1 MKNHLK
7 STLIKLFEFHFA
19 LPAFVFSLL
28 VLCPALFSSAQAN
41 PSIKD
46 FKGFQLS
53 FFKELSGDR
62 YLRLDYDE
70 VLTEKPK
77 IGFLKFGL
85 PFLKVRDLSI
95 FLDSRH
101 IDSGGVAELFEKVSK
116 SKGIRYAVAESMSL
130 SIASETGLIRIKG
143 EKGKFAQDGSI
154 SIWGEVVL
162 EQIVLEQKQ
171 NKNYRSLDKLTISID
186 PLLNRLSIE
195 CPSEIPTITIPFIPN
210 SRKNP

>member
-1 MKNHLK
+1 MKTHRK
-7 STLIKLFEFHFA
+7 SPPVKFFEFHFA
-19 LPAFVFSLL
+19 LPAFVFSVL
-28 VLCPALFSSAQAN
+28 VFSSALFSSAQAN

-53 FFKELSGDR
+53 FFNELSGDR

-116 SKGIRYAVAESMSL
+116 SKGIRYAVAEPMSL

-154 SIWGEVVL
+154 SIWGGV
-162 EQIVLEQKQ
+162 VLEQKQ

-186 PLLNRLSIE
+186 PLSNRLSIE

-210 SRKNP
+210 SRKFP

>member
-1 MKNHLK
+1 MKTHRK
-7 STLIKLFEFHFA
+7 SPLIKLFEFHFA
-19 LPAFVFSLL
+19 FPAFVFSVL
-28 VLCPALFSSAQAN
+28 VLCPALFSTAQAN

-53 FFKELSGDR
+53 FFNELSGDR

-116 SKGIRYAVAESMSL
+116 SKGIRYAVAEPMSL

-154 SIWGEVVL
+154 SIWGGV
-162 EQIVLEQKQ
+162 VLEQKQ

-186 PLLNRLSIE
+186 PLSNRLSIE

-210 SRKNP
+210 SRKFP

>member
-1 MKNHLK
+1 M
-7 STLIKLFEFHFA
+7 
-19 LPAFVFSLL
+19 PAFVFSLL

-53 FFKELSGDR
+53 FFNELSGDR
-62 YLRLDYDE
+62 YLRLDYNE

-101 IDSGGVAELFEKVSK
+101 IDSGGVAELFKKVSK

-130 SIASETGLIRIKG
+130 SIASETGLIMIKG

-162 EQIVLEQKQ
+162 EQKQ

-186 PLLNRLSIE
+186 PLSNRLSIE
-195 CPSEIPTITIPFIPN
+195 CPSEFPTITIPFIPN

>member
-1 MKNHLK
+1 M
-7 STLIKLFEFHFA
+7 EFHFA
-19 LPAFVFSLL
+19 LPAFVFSHL

-53 FFKELSGDR
+53 FFNELSGDW

-77 IGFLKFGL
+77 IGFLKVGL
-85 PFLKVRDLSI
+85 PFLKVRGLSI

-101 IDSGGVAELFEKVSK
+101 IDSRGVTELFEKVSK

-130 SIASETGLIRIKG
+130 SIASEKGLIRIKG

-154 SIWGEVVL
+154 RI
-162 EQIVLEQKQ
+162 
-171 NKNYRSLDKLTISID
+171 
-186 PLLNRLSIE
+186 
-195 CPSEIPTITIPFIPN
+195 
-210 SRKNP
+210 

>member
-1 MKNHLK
+1 MRTHRK
-7 STLIKLFEFHFA
+7 SPLVKLLEFHFA
-19 LPAFVFSLL
+19 LPAFVFSHL
-28 VLCPALFSSAQAN
+28 VLCPALFPSAQAN

-53 FFKELSGDR
+53 FFNELSGDR

-77 IGFLKFGL
+77 IGFLKVGL
-85 PFLKVRDLSI
+85 PFLKVRGLSI

-101 IDSGGVAELFEKVSK
+101 IDSRGVTELFEKVSK

-130 SIASETGLIRIKG
+130 SIASEKGLIRIKG

-162 EQIVLEQKQ
+162 EQKQ

-186 PLLNRLSIE
+186 PLSNRLSIE

>member
-1 MKNHLK
+1 LK
-7 STLIKLFEFHFA
+7 THSKSPLIKLLEFHFA
-19 LPAFVFSLL
+19 FPAFVFSVL

-53 FFKELSGDR
+53 FFNELSGDR

-116 SKGIRYAVAESMSL
+116 SKGIRYAVAEPMSL

-154 SIWGEVVL
+154 SIWGGV
-162 EQIVLEQKQ
+162 VLEQKQ
-171 NKNYRSLDKLTISID
+171 NKNYRSLDNLTISID
-186 PLLNRLSIE
+186 PLSNRLSIE

>member
-1 MKNHLK
+1 M
-7 STLIKLFEFHFA
+7 
-19 LPAFVFSLL
+19 PAFAFSLL

-53 FFKELSGDR
+53 FFNELSGDR
-62 YLRLDYDE
+62 YLRLDYNE

-130 SIASETGLIRIKG
+130 SIASETGLLRIKG

-162 EQIVLEQKQ
+162 EQKQ
-171 NKNYRSLDKLTISID
+171 NKNYRSIDKLTISID
-186 PLLNRLSIE
+186 PLSNRLSIE
-195 CPSEIPTITIPFIPN
+195 CPSEFPTITIPFIPN

>member
-1 MKNHLK
+1 M
-7 STLIKLFEFHFA
+7 
-19 LPAFVFSLL
+19 PAFVFSLL

-53 FFKELSGDR
+53 FFNELSGDR
-62 YLRLDYDE
+62 YLRLDYNE

-116 SKGIRYAVAESMSL
+116 SKGIRCAVAESMSL

-162 EQIVLEQKQ
+162 EQKQ

-186 PLLNRLSIE
+186 PLSNRLSIE
-195 CPSEIPTITIPFIPN
+195 CPSEFHTITIPFIPN

>member
-1 MKNHLK
+1 M
-7 STLIKLFEFHFA
+7 
-19 LPAFVFSLL
+19 PAFVFSLL

-41 PSIKD
+41 PPIKD

-53 FFKELSGDR
+53 FFNELSGDR

-162 EQIVLEQKQ
+162 EQKQ

-186 PLLNRLSIE
+186 PLSNRLSIE
-195 CPSEIPTITIPFIPN
+195 CPSELHTITIPFIPN

>member
-1 MKNHLK
+1 LK
-7 STLIKLFEFHFA
+7 THRKSPLIKLFEFHFA
-19 LPAFVFSLL
+19 FPAFVFSVL

-53 FFKELSGDR
+53 FFNELSGDR

-116 SKGIRYAVAESMSL
+116 SKGIRYAVAEPMSL

-154 SIWGEVVL
+154 SIWGGV
-162 EQIVLEQKQ
+162 VLEQKQ
-171 NKNYRSLDKLTISID
+171 NKNYRSLDNLTISID
-186 PLLNRLSIE
+186 PLSNRLSIE
-195 CPSEIPTITIPFIPN
+195 CPSEIPTITIPFVPN

>member
-1 MKNHLK
+1 MKPHRK
-7 STLIKLFEFHFA
+7 SPLVKLFEFHFA

-28 VLCPALFSSAQAN
+28 VLYVALFSSARAN

-53 FFKELSGDR
+53 FFNEQSGDR

-162 EQIVLEQKQ
+162 EQKQ

-186 PLLNRLSIE
+186 PLSNRLSIE

-210 SRKNP
+210 SIKNP

>member
-1 MKNHLK
+1 MKTHSK
-7 STLIKLFEFHFA
+7 SPLIKLLEFHFA
-19 LPAFVFSLL
+19 FPAFVFSVL

-41 PSIKD
+41 PYIKD

-53 FFKELSGDR
+53 FFNELSGDR

-116 SKGIRYAVAESMSL
+116 SKGIRYAVAEPMSL

-154 SIWGEVVL
+154 SIWGGV
-162 EQIVLEQKQ
+162 VLEQKQ
-171 NKNYRSLDKLTISID
+171 NKNYRSLDNLTISID
-186 PLLNRLSIE
+186 PLSNRLSIE

>member
-1 MKNHLK
+1 M
-7 STLIKLFEFHFA
+7 
-19 LPAFVFSLL
+19 PAFAFSLL

-53 FFKELSGDR
+53 FFNELSGDR
-62 YLRLDYDE
+62 YLRLDYNE

-162 EQIVLEQKQ
+162 EQKQ

-186 PLLNRLSIE
+186 PLSNRLSIE
-195 CPSEIPTITIPFIPN
+195 CPSEFPAITIPFIPN

>member
-1 MKNHLK
+1 M
-7 STLIKLFEFHFA
+7 
-19 LPAFVFSLL
+19 PAFVFSLL

-53 FFKELSGDR
+53 FFNELSGDR
-62 YLRLDYDE
+62 YLRLDYNE

-162 EQIVLEQKQ
+162 EQKQ

-186 PLLNRLSIE
+186 PLSNRLSIE
-195 CPSEIPTITIPFIPN
+195 CPSEFHTITIPFIPN

>member
-7 STLIKLFEFHFA
+7 SPLIKLFEFHFA

-28 VLCPALFSSAQAN
+28 VLCLALFSSAQAN
-41 PSIKD
+41 PFIKD

-53 FFKELSGDR
+53 FFNELSGDR

-162 EQIVLEQKQ
+162 EQIVLAFKMQ
-171 NKNYRSLDKLTISID
+171 ISNAANRMSAG
-186 PLLNRLSIE
+186 PLPR
-195 CPSEIPTITIPFIPN
+195 
-210 SRKNP
+210 

>member
-1 MKNHLK
+1 M
-7 STLIKLFEFHFA
+7 
-19 LPAFVFSLL
+19 FVSL
-28 VLCPALFSSAQAN
+28 VLSVCPALFSSARAN

-53 FFKELSGDR
+53 FFNELSGDR

-85 PFLKVRDLSI
+85 PFLKVKDLSI
-95 FLDSRH
+95 FLDSRN

-116 SKGIRYAVAESMSL
+116 SKGIRYAVAEPTSL
-130 SIASETGLIRIKG
+130 SIASDTGLIRIRG

-162 EQIVLEQKQ
+162 EV
-171 NKNYRSLDKLTISID
+171 NKNHRSIDKLTLSID
-186 PLLNRLSIE
+186 PLTNHLSIE
-195 CPSEIPTITIPFIPN
+195 CPNEIPTITIPFILN
-210 SRKNP
+210 RRKNP

>member
-1 MKNHLK
+1 M
-7 STLIKLFEFHFA
+7 
-19 LPAFVFSLL
+19 PAFVFSLL

-53 FFKELSGDR
+53 FFNELSGDR
-62 YLRLDYDE
+62 YLRLDYNE

-162 EQIVLEQKQ
+162 EQKQ
-171 NKNYRSLDKLTISID
+171 NKNYRSIDKLTISID
-186 PLLNRLSIE
+186 PLSNRLSIE
-195 CPSEIPTITIPFIPN
+195 CPSEFPTITIPCIPN

>member
-1 MKNHLK
+1 M
-7 STLIKLFEFHFA
+7 
-19 LPAFVFSLL
+19 PAFVFSLL

-53 FFKELSGDR
+53 FFNELSGDR
-62 YLRLDYDE
+62 YLRLDYNE

-116 SKGIRYAVAESMSL
+116 SKGIRCAVAESMSL

-162 EQIVLEQKQ
+162 EQKQ

-186 PLLNRLSIE
+186 PLSNRLSIE
-195 CPSEIPTITIPFIPN
+195 CPSEFPTITIPFIPN

>member
-1 MKNHLK
+1 MKNHRK
-7 STLIKLFEFHFA
+7 SPLVKLFEFHFA
-19 LPAFVFSLL
+19 LPAFVFSVL
-28 VLCPALFSSAQAN
+28 VLYTALFSSARAN
-41 PSIKD
+41 SSIKD

-53 FFKELSGDR
+53 FFNELSGDR

-171 NKNYRSLDKLTISID
+171 NKNYRSIDKLTISID
-186 PLLNRLSIE
+186 PLSNRLSIE

>member
-7 STLIKLFEFHFA
+7 SPLIKLFEFHFA
-19 LPAFVFSLL
+19 LPAFVFSVL
-28 VLCPALFSSAQAN
+28 VFYSALFSSARAN
-41 PSIKD
+41 SSIKD

-53 FFKELSGDR
+53 FFNEQSGDR

-85 PFLKVRDLSI
+85 PFLKVRGLSI

-101 IDSGGVAELFEKVSK
+101 IDSRSVAELFEKVSK

-130 SIASETGLIRIKG
+130 SIASETGHIRIKG

-171 NKNYRSLDKLTISID
+171 NKNYRSVDKLTISID
-186 PLLNRLSIE
+186 PLSNRLSIE
-195 CPSEIPTITIPFIPN
+195 CPSEFPTITIPFIPN